1 MRSAPQSKA
10 APVMGLQTKALSWQ
24 LMAHGAISPHYAP
37 HQPPPPCRP
46 REPRAHVV
54 LLSVGQP
61 HPNTAMCTAPS
72 RHTLIWTA
80 HPAHVGCGVQAA
92 GCRMW
97 DAGWGMQDEGCRTEH
112 AGWGMQDRGCKTGD
126 AGWGMQDGGC
136 TLQGAVSARCREGSS
151 TEAAARGLHSAPCQ
165 KCTFSPVPP
174 PAALLCGEQMQRPH
188 CSCPC
193 EPTDCRA
200 PCPPALTLPVI
211 SCHR

>member
-24 LMAHGAISPHYAP
+24 LMAHGATSPHYAP
-37 HQPPPPCRP
+37 HQPPPPCRLQ
-46 REPRAHVV
+46 EPRAHVV

-97 DAGWGMQDEGCRTEH
+97 DAGWGMQDRGCR
-112 AGWGMQDRGCKTGD
+112 TGD
-126 AGWGMQDGGC
+126 AGRGMHAAGSSQCSLQGREQHRGCSTRAAQRTVPKMHFLSCSSSSSTAVWGADAAA
-136 TLQGAVSARCREGSS
+136 TLQLS
-151 TEAAARGLHSAPCQ
+151 L
-165 KCTFSPVPP
+165 
-174 PAALLCGEQMQRPH
+174 
-188 CSCPC
+188 
-193 EPTDCRA
+193 
-200 PCPPALTLPVI
+200 
-211 SCHR
+211 

>member
-46 REPRAHVV
+46 REPRAHMV

-61 HPNTAMCTAPS
+61 HPNTAMCTAPT

-97 DAGWGMQDEGCRTEH
+97 DAGWGMQDGACR
-112 AGWGMQDRGCKTGD
+112 TGD
-126 AGWGMQDGGC
+126 ARRGMQDGGC
-136 TLQGAVSARCREGSS
+136 RMGDARCREQSVLAAGKGAAQRLQHEGCTAHRAKNALSLLFLLQQHCCVGSRCS
-151 TEAAARGLHSAPCQ
+151 GHIAAVPVSPQTAGHRARQHSP
-165 KCTFSPVPP
+165 
-174 PAALLCGEQMQRPH
+174 RP
-188 CSCPC
+188 
-193 EPTDCRA
+193 
-200 PCPPALTLPVI
+200 
-211 SCHR
+211 

>member
-24 LMAHGAISPHYAP
+24 LMAHGATSPHCAP
-37 HQPPPPCRP
+37 HQPPPPCHLQ
-46 REPRAHVV
+46 EPRAHVV

-61 HPNTAMCTAPS
+61 HPNTAMCTAPT

-80 HPAHVGCGVQAA
+80 HPAHVGGGVQAA

-97 DAGWGMQDEGCRTEH
+97 DAGWGMQD
-112 AGWGMQDRGCKTGD
+112 
-126 AGWGMQDGGC
+126 GGC
-136 TLQGAVSARCREGSS
+136 TLQAAVSARCREGSS

-193 EPTDCRA
+193 EPTDRRA

>member
-24 LMAHGAISPHYAP
+24 LMAHGATSPHCAP

-61 HPNTAMCTAPS
+61 HPNTAMCTAPT

-92 GCRMW
+92 GCRIW
-97 DAGWGMQDEGCRTEH
+97 
-112 AGWGMQDRGCKTGD
+112 D

-136 TLQGAVSARCREGSS
+136 RTGDAGRSIQDGACRTGDAGRGMHAAGSSQCSLQGREQHRGCSTRAAQRTVPKMHFLSCSSSSSTAVWGADAVATLQLS
-151 TEAAARGLHSAPCQ
+151 L
-165 KCTFSPVPP
+165 
-174 PAALLCGEQMQRPH
+174 
-188 CSCPC
+188 
-193 EPTDCRA
+193 
-200 PCPPALTLPVI
+200 
-211 SCHR
+211 